1 MALAVTSTICVCFIA
16 GVSRIDRVIGYQ
28 KNKSCGY
35 CKQQDGSYSYY
46 MASDNM
52 RVDHYQELMDRGW
65 RRSGTTY
72 YKPDL
77 LRSCCPHYTIRL
89 KASEFKPTKDQRSAI
104 NKLNNHVIG
113 SAYKRKVAMLCPE
126 SREIKRQKRDK
137 FDVVDAAHKAE
148 YSRLPKP
155 VGKQSGKPIEPEHK
169 FEVTL
174 EPDSCTKEKHAI
186 MLKYQTKIHHDP
198 EWRWSEPSFK
208 RFLCNG
214 LDRKIL
220 KIRGRTMKLGSYHQ
234 CYRLDGKLVA
244 VGVLDLLP
252 HAVSSVYL
260 FYDPDYSHWD
270 WGKISALQ
278 EIALAREKG
287 YEYYYMG
294 YYIHNCTKM
303 LYKGRFEPSSILDP
317 ESLTWHPLDKEFK
330 ARLDKRKYVS
340 MSADARNGVADV
352 ATSEVKTTPSRVEE
366 MTKEKLEKKL
376 KGEEIDE
383 DTDPSD
389 ADDTEIP
396 EGSLFDY
403 GIPGVLTK
411 EDIEKLDLR
420 HMKLVVRTSVVD
432 LEDLRDWDQWRI
444 DQPNTIKGIAA
455 ELVAAT
461 GPKLLKDTALS
472 LF

>member
-1 MALAVTSTICVCFIA
+1 MCDLVDEYQTNQ
-16 GVSRIDRVIGYQ
+16 GLGYQ
-28 KNKSCGY
+28 KNKRCGY
-35 CKQQDGSYSYY
+35 CKQENGSYSYY
-46 MASDNM
+46 MACDNM
-52 RVDHYQELMDRGW
+52 RVDHYQEIMDRGW

-89 KASEFKPTKDQRSAI
+89 RASEFQATKDQRSAI
-104 NKLNNHVIG
+104 NKLNNYVIG
-113 SAYKRKVAMLCPE
+113 SAYKRKAAMLCPQ
-126 SREIKRQKRDK
+126 SREVKRQKRDK

-148 YSRLPKP
+148 FDRLPKP
-155 VGKQSGKPIEPEHK
+155 IGKQSGKPIEPEHK
-169 FEVTL
+169 LEVTL
-174 EPDSCTKEKHAI
+174 EPDSCTKEKHGV
-186 MLKYQTKIHHDP
+186 MLRYQAKIHGDP
-198 EWRWSEPSFK
+198 EWRWSESSFK
-208 RFLCNG
+208 RFLCSG

-220 KIRGRTMKLGSYHQ
+220 KIKGKTMKLGSYHQ

-244 VGVLDLLP
+244 VGVIDLLP

-287 YEYYYMG
+287 YDYYYMG
-294 YYIHNCTKM
+294 YYIHSCTKM

-317 ESLTWHPLDKEFK
+317 ASLSWHPLDNVFRSK
-330 ARLDKRKYVS
+330 LDIRKYVS
-340 MSADARNGVADV
+340 MSTDARNGVESGGE
-352 ATSEVKTTPSRVEE
+352 SEVKTTPSRVEE

-376 KGEEIDE
+376 KGEEEIDI

-403 GIPGVLTK
+403 AIPGVLTK
-411 EDIEKLDLR
+411 QDVEKLDLG
-420 HMKLVVRTSVVD
+420 HLKLVVRTSLID

-444 DQPNTIKGIAA
+444 DQPDTIRGIAA
-455 ELVAAT
+455 ELIAAT
-461 GPKLLKDTALS
+461 GPNLLKDTALS